1 MGRYPWI
8 VQGLLRISEGLSKT
22 VTADQVMGSIILFG
36 LVYSFLF
43 ILFIYLLNEKI
54 QHGPVEGITSPL
66 FRGMQQYV
74 KESSHESVK

>member
-1 MGRYPWI
+1 M
-8 VQGLLRISEGLSKT
+8 
-22 VTADQVMGSIILFG
+22 TADQVMGSIILFG
-36 LVYSFLF
+36 FVYSFLF